1 VLADVRFRLPLL
13 LVVALVLHMTLFA
26 QLRIFGVMP
35 DLMLLIAIAAG
46 LAGGPTYGAVMGF
59 VAGMLSDVL
68 LPTPM
73 GLSALVF
80 TFVGYIVG
88 VTKGGLLKAAW
99 WFPVLVASVA
109 SAAGVALFA
118 LAGSTL
124 GQPNLLNAHLVAV
137 IVVVSIVNGILI
149 MPVLRAMHWA
159 LARLPARVLAE

>member
-1 VLADVRFRLPLL
+1 MFADVRFRLPFLL
-13 LVVALVLHMTLFA
+13 LVVLVLHMTLFA
-26 QLRIFGVMP
+26 QLRLFGVMP

-59 VAGMLSDVL
+59 VAGMLADVL

-80 TFVGYIVG
+80 TFVGYLVG
-88 VTKGGLLKAAW
+88 VTKGGLLQAAW

-124 GQPNLLNAHLVAV
+124 GQPELLNLHLVAV
-137 IVVVSIVNGILI
+137 IVVVSIVNGVLI
-149 MPVLRAMHWA
+149 MPVLRAMRWA
-159 LARLPARVLAE
+159 LVDTPARAFAE